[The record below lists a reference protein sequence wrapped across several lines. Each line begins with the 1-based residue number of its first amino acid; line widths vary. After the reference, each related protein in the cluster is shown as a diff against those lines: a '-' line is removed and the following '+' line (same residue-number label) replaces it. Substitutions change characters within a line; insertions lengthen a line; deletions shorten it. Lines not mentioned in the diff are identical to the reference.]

1 MSQIIKYDYRAIV
14 VGIPYKRQ
22 VPGTTNETVYETRFY
37 IIADVDGLFAN
48 NLYTVI
54 LNASLQINTNVKIY
68 NYPFLTSQFM
78 MNTLAPH
85 QCSLSGIS
93 FAPGVVGG
101 TGGSHFIS
109 LLKDYVQSRN
119 AFSSN
124 NFLNLKFGLARCDS
138 SGCTFEIVNLLGM
151 MVEFKMSS
159 NAIDNIPYVN
169 FSCGIILP
177 AYVGQAW

>member
-1 MSQIIKYDYRAIV
+1 MSQILKYDYRAIV
-14 VGIPYKRQ
+14 VDVPYTRQ
-22 VPGTTNETVYETRFY
+22 VPVTNETVNETRFG
-37 IIADVDGLFAN
+37 IIADVDGLFIDK
-48 NLYTVI
+48 LYTVI

-85 QCSLSGIS
+85 QLSLSGIS

-109 LLKDYVQSRN
+109 LLNDYIKSRN

-124 NFLNLKFGLARCDS
+124 NFLTITFGLGRGDPGGYS
-138 SGCTFEIVNLLGM
+138 FELIDLLGM

-159 NAIDNIPYVN
+159 NSIDQIPYVN

-177 AYVGQAW
+177 AYVGQDW